1 MDILRGT
8 ERTIVRRLTIITL
21 VTVAALGFGFGA
33 FGQTPTPQTTPA
45 IVSLVGEVK
54 AIDATAKQIVL
65 RADSGVISTI
75 NLSDK
80 TQYKRLPPG
89 ETTLAKATDITLTDV
104 GPGDRVLA
112 QWRAGADV
120 KTAPSPRV
128 VVMNKADLTKKQ
140 DQERAQ
146 WRRRGVS
153 GIVISVNASTQEIT
167 VSSRSLMGAPQSVI
181 IPVTDKVLMRRYA
194 PDTIPKYSE
203 AKPSKFEEVK
213 VGDQLRALGD
223 KSTDGTHLTAE
234 EVLFGTFKIVGGTVT
249 AIDSA
254 ANQIKI
260 NDLSTKKPLTIVLKP
275 DSVLRRFP
283 ENAAMM
289 FGGGGGPGGP
299 GAGAG
304 PGAGGQ
310 GGAGQKPAGAG
321 PGTPG
326 ATGQGGAGQKPAGVG
341 PGGPQGAGPGGPQ
354 GGGMRGGG
362 GNMADLLE
370 RLPTI
375 SINELKVGD
384 TIIMSSL
391 PGSDPTQFTAISLV
405 SGIEPLLQMMAARPQ
420 VGGGARPQGG
430 VDLNGSFG
438 GMFGGIGGP

>member
-1 MDILRGT
+1 MDNLLAR
-8 ERTIVRRLTIITL
+8 ERRIVRRLSIITL
-21 VTVAALGFGFGA
+21 VTMVALGFGLNA
-33 FGQTPTPQTTPA
+33 HAQTPGASPQTTPA
-45 IVSLVGEVK
+45 VASLIGEVK
-54 AIDATAKQIVL
+54 AIDATAKQLVI

-89 ETTLAKATDITLTDV
+89 ETTLAKATDITLADV
-104 GPGDRVLA
+104 GQGDRVLA
-112 QWRAGADV
+112 RWRAGADL
-120 KTAPSPRV
+120 KTAPTPQV
-128 VVMNKADLTKKQ
+128 VVMSKADLAKKQ
-140 DQERAQ
+140 EQDRAQ

-153 GIVISVNASTQEIT
+153 GIVASVNPSTQEIT
-167 VSSRSLMGAPQSVI
+167 VSSRTLMGAPQAVI
-181 IPVTDKVLMRRYA
+181 IPVTDKVLVRRYP

-223 KSTDGTHLTAE
+223 KSADGTHLTAE

-249 AIDSA
+249 AIDAA

-260 NDLSTKKPLTIVLKP
+260 NDLQTKKPLTINLKA

-283 ENAAMM
+283 ENGAMM
-289 FGGGGGPGGP
+289 FGGGMGQG
-299 GAGAG
+299 G

-310 GGAGQKPAGAG
+310 GGAGQKPAGVG
-321 PGTPG
+321 PGSSG
-326 ATGQGGAGQKPAGVG
+326 GQGGAGQKPAGVG
-341 PGGPQGAGPGGPQ
+341 PGGAQ
-354 GGGMRGGG
+354 GGGPRPGGGG

-375 SINELKVGD
+375 SIGDLKVGD

-391 PGSDPTQFTAISLV
+391 PGSDSAQFTAISLV
-405 SGIEPLLQMMAARPQ
+405 AGIEPLLQMMAARAPA
-420 VGGGARPQGG
+420 GGGARPQGG
-430 VDLNGSFG
+430 VDLSGSFG

>member
-1 MDILRGT
+1 MQ
-8 ERTIVRRLTIITL
+8 RLMIITL
-21 VTVAALGFGFGA
+21 VTAAALGFGFRA
-33 FGQTPTPQTTPA
+33 HGQTPSASPQTAPA

-65 RADSGVISTI
+65 RADSGVISTV
-75 NLSDK
+75 NLSDR

-89 ETTLAKATDITLTDV
+89 ETTLAKATDITLADV
-104 GPGDRVLA
+104 GAGDRVLA
-112 QWRAGADV
+112 QWRAGADM
-120 KTAPSPRV
+120 KTAPTPRV
-128 VVMNKADLTKKQ
+128 VVMNKADLAKKQ
-140 DQERAQ
+140 EQDRAQ
-146 WRRRGVS
+146 WHRRGVS
-153 GIVISVNASTQEIT
+153 GIVASVNASTQEIT
-167 VSSRSLMGAPQSVI
+167 VSSRNLMGASQAVI
-181 IPVTDKVLMRRYA
+181 IPVTDKVLMRRYP

-223 KSTDGTHLTAE
+223 KSADGTHLTAE

-249 AIDSA
+249 AIDAA

-260 NDLSTKKPLTIVLKP
+260 NDLTTKKPLTIILKP

-289 FGGGGGPGGP
+289 FGGGAGPGGP
-299 GAGAG
+299 GTGAG
-304 PGAGGQ
+304 SP
-310 GGAGQKPAGAG
+310 
-321 PGTPG
+321 
-326 ATGQGGAGQKPAGVG
+326 GAGQKPAGVG
-341 PGGPQGAGPGGPQ
+341 PGSPGATSQAGAGQKPAGAGPGGPQ

-362 GNMADLLE
+362 GGSMADLLE

-391 PGSDPTQFTAISLV
+391 QGSDPTQFTAISLV
-405 SGIEPLLQMMAARPQ
+405 SGIEPLLQMMAARPAA
-420 VGGGARPQGG
+420 GGGARPQGG

>member
-1 MDILRGT
+1 MMDILQET

-21 VTVAALGFGFGA
+21 VTLVALGVGFRA
-33 FGQTPTPQTTPA
+33 YGQTPSASPQTPA
-45 IVSLVGEVK
+45 VASLIGEVK
-54 AIDATAKQIVL
+54 AIDATARQMII
-65 RADSGVISTI
+65 RDDSGVIFTI

-80 TQYKRLPPG
+80 TQYKRLAPG
-89 ETTLAKATDITLTDV
+89 EKSLANATSITLGDV
-104 GPGDRVLA
+104 GQGDRVLA
-112 QWRAGADV
+112 RWRAGSDQKIV
-120 KTAPSPRV
+120 PAPQV
-128 VVMNKADLTKKQ
+128 VVMSKADLAKKQ

-153 GIVISVNASTQEIT
+153 GIVASVNPSTQEIT
-167 VSSRSLMGAPQSVI
+167 VSSRSLMGAPQAVI
-181 IPVTDKVLMRRYA
+181 IPVTDKVLMRRYP

-223 KSTDGTHLTAE
+223 KSADGTHITAE

-249 AIDSA
+249 AIDAA

-260 NDLSTKKPLTIVLKP
+260 NDLTTKKPLTVILKP

-289 FGGGGGPGGP
+289 FGGGGAGP
-299 GAGAG
+299 GAGA
-304 PGAGGQ
+304 Q
-310 GGAGQKPAGAG
+310 GGAGQKPAGV
-321 PGTPG
+321 GTGSPG
-326 ATGQGGAGQKPAGVG
+326 ATGQTGAGQKPAGVG
-341 PGGPQGAGPGGPQ
+341 PGGPQGASMRGGPGG
-354 GGGMRGGG
+354 GS
-362 GNMADLLE
+362 MADLLE

-391 PGSDPTQFTAISLV
+391 QGSDPTQFTAISLV

-420 VGGGARPQGG
+420 AGGGARPQGG